1 MKYAVQLADI
11 AIRAYNA
18 TAIDPV
24 LLLLR
29 PVLTDTAV
37 KVKADDT
44 LDNTG
49 MLLDDSDP
57 ERLDAILQL
66 LRSKVDHRDLRIYQ
80 SETGRG
86 GWKRA
91 DIARLEQAA
100 ERSDK

>member
-11 AIRAYNA
+11 AIRAYN
-18 TAIDPV
+18 TTTIDPV

-29 PVLTDTAV
+29 PVLTKIAV
-37 KVKADDT
+37 KVKPDDA
-44 LDNTG
+44 LDNVG

-66 LRSKVDHRDLRIYQ
+66 LRLKVDHRDLRVYQ
-80 SETGRG
+80 SKTGRG

-91 DIARLEQAA
+91 RIEEKQ
-100 ERSDK
+100 